1 MKSRTLT
8 WLIAMTFF
16 AALAIPLW
24 LAAQEHQSKKPPRYT
39 VIDLGTL
46 GGTFSEAVG
55 INNRGAVSG
64 YSTLPGDSVVH
75 GFFLGRKG
83 VMTDLGTLGGPNSFA
98 PEEWPPNERG
108 EVAGLSDTSALDPN
122 AENFCGLFNFLTG
135 DPYICRPFV
144 WRHGVLTAL
153 PTLGG
158 NNGAALAINNRGQL
172 AGVTETGT
180 EADCIPH
187 YEAVIWEPKKGTIQ
201 KLPPL
206 PGDTEA
212 VTGGIND
219 SGDVVGT
226 SGNCALGGIEA
237 VLWHDGTPIN
247 LGTLGG
253 TVFNGAFGI
262 NNRGQVVGQSNLPG
276 DTTHHAF
283 LWQDGVMTDLGTIL
297 GLPVSLAASINN
309 EGQVVGFSQD
319 GNSNNTVAWL
329 WQKGLM
335 TDLNTLISA
344 DSPWFLIEAL
354 GINDRG
360 QIAGYGL
367 LTAKGEVHAFVATPC
382 DENHGDSECEDE
394 GEGAAVGRG
403 ETNQR
408 PNVVLPENVRHLL
421 QQRQG
426 SRYHIPDLGTPKN

>member
-8 WLIAMTFF
+8 CISAVALFVAM
-16 AALAIPLW
+16 AVPAR
-24 LAAQEHQSKKPPRYT
+24 LAAKEHHSKKPPRYT

-46 GGTFSEAVG
+46 GGAFSEAVG
-55 INNRGAVSG
+55 INNRGWVSG
-64 YSTLPGDSVVH
+64 YSTLPGDSVIH
-75 GFFLGRKG
+75 GFFWRKG

-98 PEEWPPNERG
+98 PEGWPPNERG

-172 AGVTETGT
+172 AGVSETGT
-180 EADCIPH
+180 ATDCVPH
-187 YEAVIWEPKKGTIQ
+187 YEAVIWEPKTGEIQ

-237 VLWHDGTPIN
+237 VLWHDGAPIN
-247 LGTLGG
+247 LGTLGVRYS
-253 TVFNGAFGI
+253 TA
-262 NNRGQVVGQSNLPG
+262 RL
-276 DTTHHAF
+276 
-283 LWQDGVMTDLGTIL
+283 
-297 GLPVSLAASINN
+297 ASIT
-309 EGQVVGFSQD
+309 G
-319 GNSNNTVAWL
+319 AKW
-329 WQKGLM
+329 
-335 TDLNTLISA
+335 SA
-344 DSPWFLIEAL
+344 NP
-354 GINDRG
+354 
-360 QIAGYGL
+360 
-367 LTAKGEVHAFVATPC
+367 TCPATPPITL
-382 DENHGDSECEDE
+382 SS
-394 GEGAAVGRG
+394 GR
-403 ETNQR
+403 T
-408 PNVVLPENVRHLL
+408 V
-421 QQRQG
+421 
-426 SRYHIPDLGTPKN
+426 